1 LANRVVTLE
10 IDTTAI
16 RLMETTGGRVVK
28 WASLALDPTL
38 FEDGVISDPP
48 ALSAA
53 VRQLMD
59 SSGIKAK
66 NVIASV
72 SGLYSVSRIMVVS
85 NPPGGGVTAREAV
98 LEAARDTMPL
108 SMDELYLSWQTIAAA
123 EGGQQVLVVGVPRD
137 VIDAEMRALRE
148 VGINARTLDLKAIAL
163 ARAVNKEQA
172 LILNIE
178 PSSFDII
185 IVVNGIPE
193 VMRTIAW
200 QPDGFTGE
208 DRVEHLAMNLELTVG
223 FYNSH
228 HLDAPLDPATPFLIT
243 GQMSRDLDL
252 VEKLPARVGYP
263 IESLAPPLECPKHM
277 PVSQY
282 AVNIGLALKRTAP
295 AKSLEQDGY
304 LPPDINLL
312 PDTYKPW
319 RPSARQVYLAGAVIA
334 AIALLFPLY
343 QMTAGAMG
351 KTADLQAEYNTLNN
365 RLQLIQLEIRSR
377 EPLKQA
383 LSDYNTIVNM
393 GGGFT
398 EDLRVINSEAER
410 LGVQVDSIAHEGESI
425 TMTCQ
430 TEPESYIVFREY
442 ITSLRES
449 GRFSTV
455 KPPDEKFSY
464 RTGGP
469 IELEPNASEQGD

>member
-1 LANRVVTLE
+1 LAKRIVTLE

-16 RLMETTGGRVVK
+16 RFMETREGRVVK

-59 SSGIKAK
+59 SSGIKARD
-66 NVIASV
+66 VIASV
-72 SGLYSVSRIMVVS
+72 SGLYSVSRIVAVS
-85 NPPGGGVTAREAV
+85 NPPGGVTTRESV
-98 LEAARDTMPL
+98 LEAAGDMMPL
-108 SMDELYLSWQTIAAA
+108 SMDELYLSGQTIATG
-123 EGGQQVLVVGVPRD
+123 EGVQQVLVVGVPRD
-137 VIDAEMRALRE
+137 VLDAEMLALRMA
-148 VGINARTLDLKAIAL
+148 GINPRILELKTIAL

-178 PSSFDII
+178 PSSFDIV
-185 IVVNGIPE
+185 IVVNSIPE

-200 QPDGFTGE
+200 QPDSLTIE

-228 HLDAPLDPATPFLIT
+228 HLDTPLDPATPFLIT
-243 GQMSRDLDL
+243 GQISADLDL
-252 VEKLPARVGYP
+252 MEKLPARVGYP
-263 IESLAPPLECPKHM
+263 VESLAPPLECPKHM

-282 AVNIGLALKRTAP
+282 AVNIGLALKGRTP
-295 AKSLEQDGY
+295 SKSLEQDSY

-312 PDTYKPW
+312 PGTYKPW
-319 RPSARQVYLAGAVIA
+319 KPSARQVYFACFVIA

-343 QMTAGAMG
+343 QMTSGAMD
-351 KTADLQAEYNTLNN
+351 KTADLQASYTSLNN
-365 RLQLIQLEIRSR
+365 RMQLIQLEIKNR
-377 EPLKQA
+377 EPLQKA
-383 LSDYNTIVNM
+383 IGEYNTIVDM

-398 EDLRVINSEAER
+398 EDLSVIKSEADR
-410 LGVQVDSIAHEGESI
+410 LGVQVESIAHDGKSI
-425 TMTCQ
+425 TVNCQ

-442 ITSLRES
+442 VTSLEES
-449 GRFSTV
+449 GRFATV
-455 KPPDEKFSY
+455 TPPSEKFSY
-464 RTGGP
+464 ITGGT
-469 IELEPNASEQGD
+469 IKLEPAQ

>member
-1 LANRVVTLE
+1 LAKRIVTLE

-28 WASLALDPTL
+28 WASLSLDSTM

-59 SSGIKAK
+59 SSGIKARD
-66 NVIASV
+66 VIASV
-72 SGLYSVSRIMVVS
+72 SGLYSVSRIVAVP
-85 NPPGGGVTAREAV
+85 NPPGGEVTAREAV
-98 LEAARDTMPL
+98 LEAAGDIMPL
-108 SMDELYLSWQTIAAA
+108 PADELYLSWQTITIG
-123 EGGQQVLVVGVPRD
+123 EGAQQALIVGVPRD
-137 VIDAEMRALRE
+137 VIDAEMRTLR
-148 VGINARTLDLKAIAL
+148 VAGINSRTLELKTIAL

-193 VMRTIAW
+193 VMRTVAW
-200 QPDGFTGE
+200 QQDSLTEE

-228 HLDAPLDPATPFLIT
+228 HSDTPLDPATPFLIT
-243 GQMSRDLDL
+243 GQISGDLDL
-252 VEKLPARVGYP
+252 MEKLPARVGYS
-263 IESLAPPLECPKHM
+263 IESLAPRLECPKHM

-282 AVNIGLALKRTAP
+282 AVNIGLALKGTAP
-295 AKSLEQDGY
+295 SKSLEQTSY

-319 RPSARQVYLAGAVIA
+319 KPSARQVYFACFVIA
-334 AIALLFPLY
+334 AITLLFPLY
-343 QMTAGAMG
+343 QMTSGAMG
-351 KTADLQAEYNTLNN
+351 KTANLQAEYTSLNN
-365 RLQLIQLEIRSR
+365 RLQLIQLEIRNR

-383 LSDYNTIVNM
+383 ISEYNTIVDM

-398 EDLRVINSEAER
+398 EDLRVINSEAGE
-410 LGVQVDSIAHEGESI
+410 LGVQVESIAHDGKNI
-425 TMTCQ
+425 KVDCQ

-442 ITSLRES
+442 VTALRES
-449 GRFSTV
+449 GRFATV
-455 KPPDEKFSY
+455 TPPSEKFSY
-464 RTGGP
+464 VTGGT
-469 IELEPNASEQGD
+469 IELEP

>member
-1 LANRVVTLE
+1 MAKRIVTLE

-16 RLMETTGGRVVK
+16 RLMETSEGRVVK

-59 SSGIKAK
+59 SSGIKARD
-66 NVIASV
+66 VIASV
-72 SGLYSVSRIMVVS
+72 SGLYSVSRIVTVS
-85 NPPGGGVTAREAV
+85 TPPGGGVTTREAV
-98 LEAARDTMPL
+98 LEAAEEIMPL
-108 SMDELYLSWQTIAAA
+108 SVDELYLSWQTIATG
-123 EGGQQVLVVGVPRD
+123 EGAQQALVVGVPRD
-137 VIDAEMRALRE
+137 VIDAEMRALRIA
-148 VGINARTLDLKAIAL
+148 GINPRTLDLKAIAL

-185 IVVNGIPE
+185 IVANGIPE
-193 VMRTIAW
+193 VIRTIAW
-200 QPDGFTGE
+200 QPDDLTE
-208 DRVEHLAMNLELTVG
+208 EERVEHLAMNLELTVD

-228 HLDAPLDPATPFLIT
+228 HTDAPLDPATPFLIT
-243 GQMSRDLDL
+243 GQVSGDLDL
-252 VEKLPARVGYP
+252 MEKLPARVGYP
-263 IESLAPPLECPKHM
+263 LESLAPPLECPKHM

-282 AVNIGLALKRTAP
+282 AVNIGLALKGQTP
-295 AKSLEQDGY
+295 SKSLEQDSY

-312 PDTYKPW
+312 PETYKPW
-319 RPSARQVYLAGAVIA
+319 KPSARQVYLAGAAVV

-343 QMTAGAMG
+343 QMTAGAMD
-351 KTADLQAEYNTLNN
+351 KTADLQAEYTSLTNEM
-365 RLQLIQLEIRSR
+365 QLIQLEIRNR

-383 LSDYNTIVNM
+383 IGEYNTIVDM

-398 EDLRVINSEAER
+398 EDLSVISSEAER
-410 LGVQVDSIAHEGESI
+410 LGVQVESIAHQGTNI
-425 TMTCQ
+425 TITCQ

-442 ITSLRES
+442 VTALEES
-449 GRFSTV
+449 GRFATV

-469 IELEPNASEQGD
+469 IKLETKP

>member
-1 LANRVVTLE
+1 LANKVVTLE
-10 IDTTAI
+10 IDTSAI
-16 RLMETTGGRVVK
+16 RLMETGDGRVVK

-38 FEDGVISDPP
+38 FEDGVISDPR

-72 SGLYSVSRIMVVS
+72 SGLYSVSRIVAVS
-85 NPPGGGVTAREAV
+85 TPPGGEVTTREAV
-98 LEAARDTMPL
+98 LEAAEEIMPL
-108 SMDELYLSWQTIAAA
+108 SVDELYLSWQTITAG
-123 EGGQQVLVVGVPRD
+123 EGTQRVLVVGVPRD
-137 VIDAEMRALRE
+137 VLDAEIRVLRIA
-148 VGINARTLDLKAIAL
+148 GINPRILDLKAIAL
-163 ARAVNKEQA
+163 ARAVNKKQA

-193 VMRTIAW
+193 VMRTTAW
-200 QPDGFTGE
+200 QPDGLTEE

-228 HLDAPLDPATPFLIT
+228 HPDTPLDPATPFFIT

-252 VEKLPARVGYP
+252 IEKLPARVGYLL
-263 IESLAPPLECPKHM
+263 ESLAPRLECPKHM

-282 AVNIGLALKRTAP
+282 AVNIGLALKGTAP
-295 AKSLEQDGY
+295 AKSLEEDGY
-304 LPPDINLL
+304 VPPDINLL
-312 PDTYKPW
+312 PETYKPW
-319 RPSARQVYLAGAVIA
+319 RPSAKQVYSTCAVIA

-343 QMTAGAMG
+343 QLTSGAMG
-351 KTADLQAEYNTLNN
+351 KTADLQAEYTGLNN
-365 RLQLIQLEIRSR
+365 EMQLIQLEIRNR

-383 LSDYNTIVNM
+383 ISEYNTIVDM

-398 EDLRVINSEAER
+398 EDLKVINSEAER
-410 LGVQVDSIAHEGESI
+410 LGVQVDSIAHAGTSI
-425 TMTCQ
+425 SLTCQ
-430 TEPESYIVFREY
+430 TEPESHIVFRAY
-442 ITSLRES
+442 VTALRES

-455 KPPDEKFSY
+455 TPPDEKFSY

-469 IELEPNASEQGD
+469 IELESAQ

>member
-1 LANRVVTLE
+1 MAKRIVTLE

-16 RLMETTGGRVVK
+16 RFMETSGGRVVK
-28 WASLALDPTL
+28 WASLSLEPTMV
-38 FEDGVISDPP
+38 EDGVISDPR

-66 NVIASV
+66 DVIASV
-72 SGLYSVSRIMVVS
+72 SGLYSVSRIVAVS
-85 NPPGGGVTAREAV
+85 NPPGGVTTPEAV
-98 LEAARDTMPL
+98 LEAATDIMPL
-108 SMDELYLSWQTIAAA
+108 PTDELYLSWQLIAA
-123 EGGQQVLVVGVPRD
+123 GGGAQQVLVVGVPRD
-137 VIDAEMRALRE
+137 VIDAEMQALRAA
-148 VGINARTLDLKAIAL
+148 GINSRTLELKAIAL
-163 ARAVNKEQA
+163 VRAVNKEQA

-178 PSSFDII
+178 PSSFDIV

-193 VMRTIAW
+193 VMRTLAW
-200 QPDGFTGE
+200 QPDGLTVE
-208 DRVEHLAMNLELTVG
+208 DRVEHLAMNLEMIVG

-228 HLDAPLDPATPFLIT
+228 HPDTPLNPATPFFIT

-282 AVNIGLALKRTAP
+282 AVNIGLALKGRTP

-304 LPPDINLL
+304 VPPDINLL
-312 PDTYKPW
+312 PETYKAW
-319 RPSARQVYLAGAVIA
+319 KLSAKQIYFAGAVIA

-343 QMTAGAMG
+343 QMTAGAMD
-351 KTADLQAEYNTLNN
+351 KTADLQARYNILNNELLRRQLEIKNREPLQKAIGEYNT
-365 RLQLIQLEIRSR
+365 I
-377 EPLKQA
+377 A
-383 LSDYNTIVNM
+383 NM

-398 EDLRVINSEAER
+398 EDLRVINSEADR
-410 LGVQVDSIAHEGESI
+410 LGVQVESVVHQGESI

-430 TEPESYIVFREY
+430 TEPESHIVFREY
-442 ITSLRES
+442 VASLEES
-449 GRFSTV
+449 GRFATV
-455 KPPDEKFSY
+455 TPPSEKFAY
-464 RTGGP
+464 ITGGT
-469 IELEPNASEQGD
+469 IELEPAQ

>member
-1 LANRVVTLE
+1 MANNSVTLE

-16 RLMETTGGRVVK
+16 RLMETIGGKVVK
-28 WASLALDPTL
+28 WASLALDTTIV
-38 FEDGVISDPP
+38 EDGVISDPQ

-72 SGLYSVSRIMVVS
+72 SGLYSISRIVAVS
-85 NPPGGGVTAREAV
+85 TPPGGGTTREAV
-98 LEAARDTMPL
+98 LEAAGDIMPL
-108 SMDELYLSWQTIAAA
+108 STDELYLSWQAIAAG
-123 EGGQQVLVVGVPRD
+123 EGAQQTLVVGVPRD
-137 VIDAEMRALRE
+137 VLDAEMLALKMA
-148 VGINARTLDLKAIAL
+148 GINARTLDLKAISL

-178 PSSFDII
+178 PSSFDIV

-193 VMRTIAW
+193 VMRTLAW
-200 QPDGFTGE
+200 QQDSLAIE

-228 HLDAPLDPATPFLIT
+228 HPDTPLDPATPFLIT

-252 VEKLPARVGYP
+252 MEKLPARVGYP
-263 IESLAPPLECPKHM
+263 IESLAPRLECPKHM

-282 AVNIGLALKRTAP
+282 AVNIGLALKGRTP
-295 AKSLEQDGY
+295 SKSLEEDGY
-304 LPPDINLL
+304 LPPNINLL
-312 PDTYKPW
+312 PEAYKPW
-319 RPSARQVYLAGAVIA
+319 RSSARQVYFACFVIA

-343 QMTAGAMG
+343 QMTSGAMG
-351 KTADLQAEYNTLNN
+351 KTADLQAEYNSLNN
-365 RLQLIQLEIRSR
+365 EMQLIQQEIRNR

-383 LSDYNTIVNM
+383 ISDYNTIVNM

-398 EDLRVINSEAER
+398 EDLQVINSEAER
-410 LGVQVDSIAHEGESI
+410 LGVQVDSIAHQGKNI
-425 TMTCQ
+425 TLNCEAGNYM
-430 TEPESYIVFREY
+430 SFRAY
-442 ITSLRES
+442 VAALRES
-449 GRFSTV
+449 GRFTTV
-455 KPPDEKFSY
+455 TPPSEKFSY
-464 RTGGP
+464 ITGGT
-469 IELEPNASEQGD
+469 IMLETAQ

>member
-1 LANRVVTLE
+1 LAKRIVTLE

-16 RLMETTGGRVVK
+16 RFMETREGRVVK

-59 SSGIKAK
+59 SSGIKARD
-66 NVIASV
+66 VIASV
-72 SGLYSVSRIMVVS
+72 SGLYSVSRIVAVS
-85 NPPGGGVTAREAV
+85 NPPGGVTTRESV
-98 LEAARDTMPL
+98 LEAAGDMMPL
-108 SMDELYLSWQTIAAA
+108 SMDELYLSGQTIATG
-123 EGGQQVLVVGVPRD
+123 EGVQQVLVVGVPRD
-137 VIDAEMRALRE
+137 VLDAEMLALRMA
-148 VGINARTLDLKAIAL
+148 GINPRILELKTIAL

-178 PSSFDII
+178 PSSFDIV
-185 IVVNGIPE
+185 IVVNSIPE

-200 QPDGFTGE
+200 QQDSLTIE
-208 DRVEHLAMNLELTVG
+208 DRVERLAMNLELTVG

-228 HLDAPLDPATPFLIT
+228 HLDTPLDPATPFLIT
-243 GQMSRDLDL
+243 GQISADLDL
-252 VEKLPARVGYP
+252 MEKLPARVGYP
-263 IESLAPPLECPKHM
+263 VESLAPPLECPKHM

-282 AVNIGLALKRTAP
+282 AVNIGLALKGRTP
-295 AKSLEQDGY
+295 SKSLEQDSY

-312 PDTYKPW
+312 PGTYKPW
-319 RPSARQVYLAGAVIA
+319 KPSARQVYFACFVIA

-343 QMTAGAMG
+343 QMTSGAMD
-351 KTADLQAEYNTLNN
+351 KTADLQASYTSLNN
-365 RLQLIQLEIRSR
+365 RMQLIQLEIKNR
-377 EPLKQA
+377 EPLQKA
-383 LSDYNTIVNM
+383 IGEYNTIVDM

-398 EDLRVINSEAER
+398 EDLSVIKSEADR
-410 LGVQVDSIAHEGESI
+410 LGVQVESIAHDGKSI
-425 TMTCQ
+425 TVNCQ

-442 ITSLRES
+442 VTSLEES

-455 KPPDEKFSY
+455 NPPLEKFAY
-464 RTGGP
+464 NTGGP
-469 IELEPNASEQGD
+469 IKLETAQ

>member
-1 LANRVVTLE
+1 LAKRIVTLE

-16 RLMETTGGRVVK
+16 RLMETGDRRVVK

-38 FEDGVISDPP
+38 FEDGVISDLP

-66 NVIASV
+66 DVIASV
-72 SGLYSVSRIMVVS
+72 SGLYSVSRIVAIS
-85 NPPGGGVTAREAV
+85 TPPGGGVTAREAV
-98 LEAARDTMPL
+98 LEAARDIMPL
-108 SMDELYLSWQTIAAA
+108 SMDELYLSWQTIAAGEDA
-123 EGGQQVLVVGVPRD
+123 QQALVVGVPRD
-137 VIDAEMRALRE
+137 VIDAEMQALRIA
-148 VGINARTLDLKAIAL
+148 GLNPRILDLKAIAL
-163 ARAVNKEQA
+163 ARAVNKKQA
-172 LILNIE
+172 LIFNIE

-193 VMRTIAW
+193 VMRTTAW
-200 QPDGFTGE
+200 QQDGFTGE

-223 FYNSH
+223 FYNSRH
-228 HLDAPLDPATPFLIT
+228 HDTPLDPATPFFIT

-252 VEKLPARVGYP
+252 VEKLPVRVGYP
-263 IESLAPPLECPKHM
+263 FESLAPPLECPKHM

-282 AVNIGLALKRTAP
+282 AVNIGLALKGRMP
-295 AKSLEQDGY
+295 AKSLEQDGF

-312 PDTYKPW
+312 PEAYKPW
-319 RPSARQVYLAGAVIA
+319 KPSARQVYLAGAVIA

-343 QMTAGAMG
+343 QLTSGAMG
-351 KTADLQAEYNTLNN
+351 KTADLQAEYTALNN
-365 RLQLIQLEIRSR
+365 RMQLIQLEIKNR

-383 LSDYNTIVNM
+383 ISDYNTIVNM

-410 LGVQVDSIAHEGESI
+410 LGVQVSSVAHDGKSIKVD
-425 TMTCQ
+425 CQ

-442 ITSLRES
+442 VTALKES
-449 GRFSTV
+449 GRFATV
-455 KPPDEKFSY
+455 KPLDEKFSY

-469 IELEPNASEQGD
+469 IELEP